1 MEIRIAHISG
11 YIFSETG
18 LENITG
24 RIIDHTC
31 IFHVRKVD
39 SFTCDSDFDGVSG
52 LPRLAAAELFH
63 VENNRCARLSLHLG
77 SGLSGIQPDDGLPVY
92 RRNFISAFQP
102 SLACRGVLVWFIDDN
117 VALLRGFVDNGSDT
131 LVGLVYHKFEIII
144 VLLRNIDCV
153 RIERLE
159 HRIDAGFLDSVN
171 RKRIDV

>member
-52 LPRLAAAELFH
+52 FPRLAAAELFH
-63 VENNRCARLSLHLG
+63 VENDRRARLSLHLG
-77 SGLSGIQPDDGLPVY
+77 SGLAGIQPDDGQSVY
-92 RRNFISAFQP
+92 GCDFISASQP
-102 SLACRGVLVWFIDDN
+102 CLACGRVFVWFIDDN
-117 VALLRGFVDNGSDT
+117 VALLRGLVDDGSDSS
-131 LVGLVYHKFEIII
+131 VGLVDHEFEIII
-144 VLLRNIDCV
+144 VLLRNIDSI

-159 HRIDAGFLDSVN
+159 HRIDAGLLNSVN